1 MLDKHEFVKI
11 TNAVYKILD
20 YFPENDP
27 LKNRAKETALHI
39 LELLTT
45 QQFSPELLH
54 EIEVLKS
61 YLSLAR
67 YQGFIN
73 DMNFL
78 ILTKEYD
85 QIKSEIVATDVHR
98 DSVKILEKAIM
109 EHEASAIEK
118 PKEVLKDISD
128 IKKEIQKP
136 VASLSSKHS
145 LKATSRQ
152 KKILDILSGRQKT
165 QVADIIKELPEV
177 TKRTVRRDLDD
188 LLKEGKVLRFGEWNQ
203 VFYQISS

>member
-1 MLDKHEFVKI
+1 MLDKHEYIKI

-20 YFPENDP
+20 YFPEGDP
-27 LKNRAKETALHI
+27 LKNKAKEKALAI
-39 LELLTT
+39 LEQVTVGT
-45 QQFSPELLH
+45 FSVELLNDV
-54 EIEVLKS
+54 EVLKS

-67 YQGFIN
+67 YQGFVN

-78 ILTKEYD
+78 IITKEYD
-85 QIKSEIVATDVHR
+85 QIKNQFASLEAQKK
-98 DSVKILEKAIM
+98 SVDILEKEIALHTVRK
-109 EHEASAIEK
+109 EDKPEPEK
-118 PKEVLKDISD
+118 KPETHQVVAPKIAGS
-128 IKKEIQKP
+128 
-136 VASLSSKHS
+136 S
-145 LKATSRQ
+145 LKAVNRQ